1 MAGEHKSEPETIVIT
16 VLGLGKGDQPIL
28 SLARGNDGG
37 LTISWVGE
45 GVLQSSTDLKNWES
59 IENAAKPH
67 DGRPSRR
74 PQVLPHDPAVISCA
88 DLPQASSGSS
98 KN

>member
-1 MAGEHKSEPETIVIT
+1 MDTFQFRVVAGEHKSEPETIVIT
-16 VLGLGKGDQPIL
+16 VLRLGKGDQPIL
-28 SLARGNDGG
+28 SLTRGDDGG

-67 DGRPSRR
+67 
-74 PQVLPHDPAVISCA
+74 AVDSA
-88 DLPQASSGSS
+88 DAHKFFRMIQP
-98 KN
+98 